1 MGHRV
6 YKIRLRLWSR
16 QLIVLLKC
24 CTYLNIER
32 DRGLW
37 RDEIRKTL
45 WNFICDTQNFQFC
58 EVSMQFVNQHR
69 SARYVES
76 SFQFI
81 AWKKSNDRTSWTNE
95 IGDLKKKKN
104 TGLAN
109 AGENNYKH
117 SCLCTFHQAPDTIH
131 WKWISIR
138 WEILL
143 TQDRVLLNASSERR

>member
-95 IGDLKKKKN
+95 IGDLKKKK
-104 TGLAN
+104 
-109 AGENNYKH
+109 K
-117 SCLCTFHQAPDTIH
+117 
-131 WKWISIR
+131 
-138 WEILL
+138 
-143 TQDRVLLNASSERR
+143 TQDWQTQEKIITNTVVYAPSTKHQIQFIENGFPFGGKFFSRKIAFY